1 MATTNNTSTS
11 PSKKRLSAGLRAER
25 EDSELPRRKPRRWL
39 LKSMLVLCTLVW
51 CTPYIIAYTPLK
63 DAVLRWAMK
72 DQLNGSLTVGSLSLG
87 WLSPIGVEE
96 ITLVDNNGQ
105 AVAKVAKVETSLRLW
120 QFVSNPTDLG
130 TIKVT
135 SPALSLAADNTTTNL
150 EQVLAPMLKPSDEPS
165 KPRDIRIEVVEGSLA
180 IQDLV
185 TKKTWTLDQLNV
197 ALSQKH
203 DLPLPT
209 DWSASGRIPLDN
221 RVATFHIGSGA
232 PVVQGMPAGQ
242 AGPPAPVAL
251 PAATAGQAI
260 TLQTDALPLEMF
272 RWAVARGLGEV
283 ELSGFLRSS
292 GVLVNRD
299 ENGVAHQD
307 FRGEIAIDQLFV
319 GGKALKGDQVQLAS
333 IHIPC
338 DLSASPDSIDIRSL
352 KVECEMAQLSA
363 QGKIPLKVDP
373 AKNDAFAMLR
383 ESLALDG
390 TVNLP
395 MLTQQLR
402 NTLGI
407 TPGTQLTS
415 GEVIAKWISTR
426 DATGTVWNGS
436 VRTNNIGAI
445 NNGQRISLQTPLVV
459 EVSARD
465 TASGP
470 IIEKVMASAK
480 FLNVTGT
487 GNLDQLTVEGTCDL
501 NEMARELGQLIDLS
515 TLKPAGT
522 ANLKVVWNKAAD
534 GRFTANLNSILDQFS
549 LTLPGNLTMREP
561 RLAINAAASGSVS
574 TSGMTRLDAGE
585 LVVEAPPAAGT
596 TQVDRMSVTLK
607 QPINLPTGS
616 GASWTTAL
624 LSTNLPLELRLQ
636 GELAAW
642 QPRLATFLPLAGY
655 RMAGVADIAAAGQF
669 SSTRMQLASLNG
681 KIQPAQFVGA
691 GMYINEATMQL
702 SGSADVDL
710 PAQRLTLP
718 QLTIQSSAVAAEL
731 TETEVLWPAKG
742 MTARGKARYQAN
754 LAQLQTWT
762 IEPGKDPSYRYS
774 GTLSGDC
781 VIATGGPTTQVTMN
795 NSIEQ
800 FVIYDYKA
808 LKEAQ
813 GQNVAPLWH
822 EQVLKINVRGAMDTS
837 TDVISAESIEVQSQ
851 AIALRTSGKLNG
863 LNGAKPTIELAG
875 KIDYDWNTLAPLIKN
890 LTGDVVVL
898 KGRQSSD
905 FTLAGPLD
913 LTAPPSQVA
922 SNVTMVSRPSAAP
935 VTDSFAMIKPVSA
948 TATVGWEELLVY
960 GIPLQ
965 RGQMELQLRDGLFG
979 FQKPFV
985 IQAEEGKI
993 TLSPTVRL
1001 TPGPMEII
1009 LPNAMVVEQFKMTP
1023 DMASKLMKY
1032 MAPVLADATAVEGRF
1047 SLGVTEGRIPVDQW
1061 QRMTMTGKATM
1072 HGLQVMPGPKSE
1084 MWVGIARQLKG
1095 VLSGGGLAALTG
1107 GAGGE
1112 GGATSMIGNGLSAA
1126 GGLLNGGGLSGLA
1139 GSLGGGTGA
1148 AAGATGTDQKQTVL
1162 LRMPEQTIDYAVQDG
1177 KVYHQGLTMEIDN
1190 LVVRTRG
1197 YVGLDNTLGLVL
1209 EVPLR
1214 DEWIQKFPALA
1225 QLPNKAIA
1233 LNIGG
1238 TVDKPQINSAELR
1251 QLVMSMGSSVLQD
1264 KVLGGVQEKL
1274 GSGVDGL
1281 QQKATDQINGLQQKA
1296 DGMLNKQFDKLF
1308 GK

>member
-1 MATTNNTSTS
+1 MATSSNTSS
-11 PSKKRLSAGLRAER
+11 SSKKRLSAGLRAER
-25 EDSELPRRKPRRWL
+25 EDAELPRRKPRRVF
-39 LKSMLVLCTLVW
+39 LKSMFVLLGLVW
-51 CTPYIIAYTPLK
+51 CTPYIIAYTPLR
-63 DAVLRWAMK
+63 DALIRWAMK
-72 DQLNGSLTVGSLSLG
+72 DQLHGSLTIGGLSLG
-87 WLSPIGVEE
+87 WLSPIAVDD
-96 ITLVDNNGQ
+96 ITLLDEQ
-105 AVAKVAKVETSLRLW
+105 SQPVAKVAKVETSLRLW

-135 SPALSLAADNTTTNL
+135 APALSLAADNTTTNL
-150 EQVLAPMLKPSDEPS
+150 EQVLAPMLKPSDDPPG
-165 KPRDIRIEVVEGSLA
+165 KPRDMRIEIVEGSLA
-180 IQDLV
+180 IRDLV
-185 TKKTWTLDQLNV
+185 TNKTWKLDQLNV

-221 RVATFHIGSGA
+221 RVASFRIGSD
-232 PVVQGMPAGQ
+232 
-242 AGPPAPVAL
+242 
-251 PAATAGQAI
+251 AAAAANQAGQAI

-283 ELSGFLRSS
+283 ELTGFLRSS

-299 ENGVAHQD
+299 VNGVAHQD
-307 FRGEIAIDQLFV
+307 FRGEIAIDQLYV
-319 GGKALKGDQVQLAS
+319 GGKALSGDQVQLAS
-333 IHIPC
+333 IRVPC

-363 QGKIPLKVDP
+363 QGKIPLKIDP
-373 AKNDAFAMLR
+373 AQKDARNDAFAMLR
-383 ESLALDG
+383 ESLTLDG

-415 GEVIAKWISTR
+415 GEVIAKWNSTR
-426 DATGTVWNGS
+426 EGNSTLWNGS
-436 VRTNNIGAI
+436 LRTNNIAAI
-445 NNGQRISLQTPLVV
+445 NNGQRIALQTPLVV

-487 GNLDQLTVEGTCDL
+487 GNLDQLTVEGNCNLD
-501 NEMARELGQLIDLS
+501 EMARELGQLIDLS

-522 ANLKVVWNKAAD
+522 ANLKLVWNKAAD
-534 GRFTANLNSILDQFS
+534 GRFTANLTSILDQFS

-561 RLAINAAASGSVS
+561 RLAINAMASGAVS
-574 TSGMTRLDAGE
+574 TSGMTRLEAGE
-585 LVVEAPPAAGT
+585 LIVEAPPAAGT
-596 TQVDRMSVTLK
+596 TQVDRLSVTLK
-607 QPINLPTGS
+607 QPINLSTGS
-616 GASWTTAL
+616 GASFTTAL

-655 RMAGVADIAAAGQF
+655 HMAGVADIAANGQF

-681 KIQPAQFVGA
+681 KIQPAVFYGA
-691 GMYINEATMQL
+691 GMFINESTLQL

-710 PAQRLTLP
+710 NAQRLSVP
-718 QLTIQSSAVAAEL
+718 QLTIQSSTVAAEL
-731 TETEVLWPAKG
+731 TETELLWPAKG
-742 MTARGKARYQAN
+742 MTARGKARYQAD
-754 LAQLQTWT
+754 LARLQQWT
-762 IEPGKDPSYRYS
+762 INPEKPELSYRYT
-774 GTLSGDC
+774 GMLAGDC
-781 VIATGGPTTQVTMN
+781 VIATGGTTTQVTMN
-795 NSIEQ
+795 NTVQ
-800 FVIYDYKA
+800 QLAIYDYAA
-808 LKEAQ
+808 LVKAQ

-822 EQVLKINVRGAMDTS
+822 EAELKLNVRGAMDTAS
-837 TDVISAESIEVQSQ
+837 DIINAESLELQSQ
-851 AIALRTSGKLNG
+851 ALALRTSGKLRG
-863 LNGAKPTIELAG
+863 LNGTKPTVELAG

-890 LTGDVVVL
+890 YTGDRVVL
-898 KGRQSSD
+898 KGRQSND

-913 LTAPPSQVA
+913 LSAEPTQIA
-922 SNVTMVSRPSAAP
+922 SNVTMVSRPSTPPAA
-935 VTDSFAMIKPVSA
+935 DSLAMLKPVSA
-948 TATVGWEELLVY
+948 TASIGWEELVLS

-965 RGQMELQLRDGLFG
+965 RGQMDLQLRDGMFG

-985 IQAEEGKI
+985 VHANEGKI
-993 TLSPTVRL
+993 TLNPSVRL
-1001 TPGPMEII
+1001 TPGPMEIL
-1009 LPNAMVVEQFKMTP
+1009 LPNGPVVEQFLMTKE
-1023 DMASKLMKY
+1023 MARDYIKY
-1032 MAPVLADATAVEGRF
+1032 VAPIMADAADVEGRF

-1061 QRMTMTGKATM
+1061 KTMTVTGKATM

-1084 MWVGIARQLKG
+1084 MWVGIARQVKG
-1095 VLSGGGLAALTG
+1095 ILSGGGLAALAG
-1107 GAGGE
+1107 GAGE
-1112 GGATSMIGNGLSAA
+1112 GGTTSMVGTGLSAA
-1126 GGLLNGGGLSGLA
+1126 GSLLNGGGLQGLA
-1139 GSLGGGTGA
+1139 NGLG
-1148 AAGATGTDQKQTVL
+1148 GATGAGAAGTEQNQTVL

-1190 LVVRTRG
+1190 LTVRTRG

-1214 DEWIQKFPALA
+1214 DEWIQKFPTLG

-1233 LNIGG
+1233 LNVGG
-1238 TVDKPQINSAELR
+1238 TVDKPAINSAELR
-1251 QLVMSMGSSVLQD
+1251 QLVMSMGQNVLQD
-1264 KVLGGVQEKL
+1264 KVLNGVQDKL
-1274 GSGVDGL
+1274 GTGVDGL
-1281 QQKATDQINGLQQKA
+1281 QQKATDKINGLQQKA

>member
-1 MATTNNTSTS
+1 MATTNSTSTTS
-11 PSKKRLSAGLRAER
+11 SSKKRLSAGLRAER
-25 EDSELPRRKPRRWL
+25 EDYELPRRKPRRWF
-39 LKSMLVLCTLVW
+39 LKSMLVLGALVW
-51 CTPYIIAYTPLK
+51 CAPYIIAYTPLK
-63 DAVLRWAMK
+63 DAVLGWAMK

-87 WLSPIGVEE
+87 WLSPIGVDD
-96 ITLVDNNGQ
+96 IALVDTNGQ
-105 AVAKVAKVETSLRLW
+105 PVAKVAKVETSLRLW

-130 TIKVT
+130 TIRVT

-150 EQVLAPMLKPSDEPS
+150 EQVLAPLMKPSDTPS

-180 IQDLV
+180 IRDLV
-185 TKKTWTLDQLNV
+185 TNKTWTLDQLNV

-221 RVATFHIGSGA
+221 RVASFRIGSDA
-232 PVVQGMPAGQ
+232 AAAAQ
-242 AGPPAPVAL
+242 AGP
-251 PAATAGQAI
+251 AAQAGQAI
-260 TLQTDALPLEMF
+260 TLQTDDLPLEMF

-283 ELSGFLRSS
+283 ELTGFLRSS

-307 FRGEIAIDQLFV
+307 FRGEIAIVQLFV

-333 IHIPC
+333 IRIPC

-352 KVECEMAQLSA
+352 KVDCDMAQLSA
-363 QGKIPLKVDP
+363 VGKIPLKTDP

-415 GEVIAKWISTR
+415 GEVIAKWNSTR
-426 DATGTVWNGS
+426 DAAGTLWNGS
-436 VRTNNIGAI
+436 LRTNNIGAI
-445 NNGQRISLQTPLVV
+445 NNGQRIALQTPLVV
-459 EVSARD
+459 EVVARD

-470 IIEKVMASAK
+470 IIERVMASAK

-501 NEMARELGQLIDLS
+501 DEMARELGQLIDLS

-522 ANLKVVWNKAAD
+522 ANMKLVWNKAAD

-585 LVVEAPPAAGT
+585 LVVEAPAAAGT

-607 QPINLPTGS
+607 QPINLTTGS
-616 GASWTTAL
+616 DASLTTAL

-655 RMAGVADIAAAGQF
+655 RMAGVADIAANGQF
-669 SSTRMQLASLNG
+669 SSTRMQLASLSG
-681 KIQPAQFVGA
+681 KIEPAQFVGA

-710 PAQRLTLP
+710 TAQRMTIP
-718 QLTIQSSAVAAEL
+718 QLTIQSSTVAAEL
-731 TETEVLWPAKG
+731 TETELLWPARG
-742 MTARGKARYQAN
+742 MTARGKARYQAD
-754 LAQLQTWT
+754 LSRLQNWT
-762 IEPGKDPSYRYS
+762 INPEKPELSYRAA
-774 GTLSGDC
+774 GMLIGDC
-781 VIATGGPTTQVTMN
+781 VIATGGATTQVTMN
-795 NSIEQ
+795 NVIQ
-800 FVIYDYKA
+800 NLAIYDYAA
-808 LKEAQ
+808 LVKAQ
-813 GQNVAPLWH
+813 GQNVAPLWA
-822 EQVLKINVRGAMDTS
+822 EAELKLNVRGAMDTAS
-837 TDVISAESIEVQSQ
+837 DIITAESLEVQSQ
-851 AIALRTSGKLNG
+851 AVALRTTGKLNG
-863 LNGAKPTIELAG
+863 LNGVKPSVELAG
-875 KIDYDWNTLAPLIKN
+875 KIDYDWNTLAPLIKSY
-890 LTGDVVVL
+890 TGDAVVL

-913 LTAPPSQVA
+913 MTAPPSQVA
-922 SNVTMVSRPSAAP
+922 SNVTMVSRPSAP
-935 VTDSFAMIKPVSA
+935 PTTDSFAMLKPVSA
-948 TATVGWEELLVY
+948 TTTIGWEELQVY

-965 RGQMELQLRDGLFG
+965 RGQMDLQLRDGLFG

-993 TLSPTVRL
+993 TLAPSVRL

-1009 LPNAMVVEQFKMTP
+1009 MPNAMVVEQFKMTP
-1023 DMASKLMKY
+1023 EMASKLMKY

-1084 MWVGIARQLKG
+1084 LWVGIARQVKG
-1095 VLSGGGLAALTG
+1095 IVSGGGLAALTG

-1112 GGATSMIGNGLSAA
+1112 GGATSMIGTGLSAA
-1126 GGLLNGGGLSGLA
+1126 GGLLNGGGLQGLA
-1139 GSLGGGTGA
+1139 GAAGQGTGTTA
-1148 AAGATGTDQKQTVL
+1148 DQKTVL

-1197 YVGLDNTLGLVL
+1197 YVGLDNSLGLVL

-1233 LNIGG
+1233 LNVGG
-1238 TVDKPQINSAELR
+1238 TVDKPSVNSAELR
-1251 QLVMSMGSSVLQD
+1251 QLVMSLGQNVLQE
-1264 KVLGGVQEKL
+1264 KVLNGVQDKL
-1274 GSGVDGL
+1274 GTGVDGL
-1281 QQKATDQINGLQQKA
+1281 QQKATDKLNGLQQKA